1 MSDEWKPD
9 DDDVEVYFALGATE
23 YKVGEGG
30 VSISEAHDAYRAWIA
45 AHDRE
50 LRERIARDL
59 MEKLPRILAETSGDD
74 FGWLSDGFYRDAEA
88 DSTDSE
94 ADSTDSEVY
103 VRDGSIDLDQIA
115 EYAARIVGGK

>member
-30 VSISEAHDAYRAWIA
+30 VSISEAHDAYRAWIT

-50 LRERIARDL
+50 LRERIAR
-59 MEKLPRILAETSGDD
+59 EILAT
-74 FGWLSDGFYRDAEA
+74 LRDQLA
-88 DSTDSE
+88 
-94 ADSTDSEVY
+94 
-103 VRDGSIDLDQIA
+103 QII
-115 EYAARIVGGK
+115 Y